1 MTANDDLMD
10 MMVDDASSTA
20 ISDKIKEILYTKSAE
35 MIDTARPL
43 VGAELF
49 GDEIPEVSEEE
60 PTVETEVTNELETEV
75 EPQEE
80 EEPDETVN

>member
-20 ISDKIKEILYTKSAE
+20 ISDKIKEFLYTKSAE
-35 MIDTARPL
+35 MIDAARPL

-60 PTVETEVTNELETEV
+60 PETEVTNELETEV

>member
-1 MTANDDLMD
+1 MD
-10 MMVDDASSTA
+10 MMVDDASAAS

-35 MIDTARPL
+35 RIETARPL

-49 GDEIPEVSEEE
+49 GDEVPEIED
-60 PTVETEVTNELETEV
+60 ETEVTSELETEE

-80 EEPDETVN
+80 DQEDVN

>member
-1 MTANDDLMD
+1 MD
-10 MMVDDASSTA
+10 MMVDDASSA
-20 ISDKIKEILYTKSAE
+20 AVSDKIKEILYAKTAE
-35 MIDTARPL
+35 KIDAARPL

-60 PTVETEVTNELETEV
+60 PETEVTGEIETEE

-80 EEPDETVN
+80 E

>member
-1 MTANDDLMD
+1 MD
-10 MMVDDASSTA
+10 MMVDDASATA

-35 MIDTARPL
+35 KIDAARPL

-49 GDEIPEVSEEE
+49 GDEIPEIED
-60 PTVETEVTNELETEV
+60 ETEVTSELETEE

-80 EEPDETVN
+80 DQEDDN

>member
-1 MTANDDLMD
+1 MD
-10 MMVDDASSTA
+10 MMVDDASAAS

-35 MIDTARPL
+35 KIDAARPL

-49 GDEIPEVSEEE
+49 GDEVPEVED
-60 PTVETEVTNELETEV
+60 ETEVTSELETEE

-80 EEPDETVN
+80 DQENDI

>member
-1 MTANDDLMD
+1 MD
-10 MMVDDASSTA
+10 MMVDDASAAS

-35 MIDTARPL
+35 RIETARPL

-49 GDEIPEVSEEE
+49 GDEIPEVEEE
-60 PTVETEVTNELETEV
+60 PTDETEVTNEV

-80 EEPDETVN
+80 EETNG

>member
-1 MTANDDLMD
+1 MDDLMD
-10 MMVDDASSTA
+10 MMVDDASSSA

-35 MIDTARPL
+35 KIDAARPL

-49 GDEIPEVSEEE
+49 GDEVPEVQDE
-60 PTVETEVTNELETEV
+60 PTDETEVTSELETEV

-80 EEPDETVN
+80 EEPNG

>member
-1 MTANDDLMD
+1 MD
-10 MMVDDASSTA
+10 MMVDDASSAA

-35 MIDTARPL
+35 RIETARPL

-49 GDEIPEVSEEE
+49 GDEVPEVQD
-60 PTVETEVTNELETEV
+60 ETEVTSELETEE

-80 EEPDETVN
+80 EEPNG

>member
-1 MTANDDLMD
+1 MD
-10 MMVDDASSTA
+10 MMVADASASD

-35 MIDTARPL
+35 RIETARPL

-49 GDEIPEVSEEE
+49 GDEIPEIED
-60 PTVETEVTNELETEV
+60 ETEVTSELETEE

-80 EEPDETVN
+80 DLSLIHI

>member
-1 MTANDDLMD
+1 MD
-10 MMVDDASSTA
+10 MMAANASASDV
-20 ISDKIKEILYTKSAE
+20 SDKIKEILYAKTAE
-35 MIDTARPL
+35 KVDAARPL

-60 PTVETEVTNELETEV
+60 PETEVTSELETEV

-80 EEPDETVN
+80 E

>member
-1 MTANDDLMD
+1 MD
-10 MMVDDASSTA
+10 MMVDDASSAA

-35 MIDTARPL
+35 KIDAARPL

-49 GDEIPEVSEEE
+49 GDEAPEVQDE
-60 PTVETEVTNELETEV
+60 PTDEPTDETEVTNELETEE

-80 EEPDETVN
+80 EEPNV

>member
-1 MTANDDLMD
+1 MD
-10 MMVDDASSTA
+10 MMVDDASSAA
-20 ISDKIKEILYTKSAE
+20 ISDKIKEILYTKTAE
-35 MIDTARPL
+35 RVDAARPL

-60 PTVETEVTNELETEV
+60 PTDETEVTNEV

-80 EEPDETVN
+80 EEPNG

>member
-10 MMVDDASSTA
+10 MMVDDASAAS

-35 MIDTARPL
+35 RIETARPL

-49 GDEIPEVSEEE
+49 GDQIPEVED
-60 PTVETEVTNELETEV
+60 ETEVTSELETEE

-80 EEPDETVN
+80 EPDGE

>member
-35 MIDTARPL
+35 KIDAARPL

-49 GDEIPEVSEEE
+49 GDEAPEVQDE
-60 PTVETEVTNELETEV
+60 PTDETEVTNELETEE

-80 EEPDETVN
+80 EEPNV

>member
-1 MTANDDLMD
+1 MD
-10 MMVDDASSTA
+10 MMVDDASAAS

-35 MIDTARPL
+35 RIETARPL

-49 GDEIPEVSEEE
+49 GDQIPEVED
-60 PTVETEVTNELETEV
+60 ETEVTSELETEE

-80 EEPDETVN
+80 EPDGE

>member
-1 MTANDDLMD
+1 MD
-10 MMVDDASSTA
+10 MMVDDASSSA

-35 MIDTARPL
+35 RIETARPL

-49 GDEIPEVSEEE
+49 GDEIPEIED
-60 PTVETEVTNELETEV
+60 ETEVTSELETEE

-80 EEPDETVN
+80 DQEDDN

>member
-1 MTANDDLMD
+1 MD
-10 MMVDDASSTA
+10 MMVDDASSSA

-35 MIDTARPL
+35 KIDAASPL

-49 GDEIPEVSEEE
+49 GDEVPEIQDE
-60 PTVETEVTNELETEV
+60 PTDETEVTNELETEE

-80 EEPDETVN
+80 DQEDVN

>member
-1 MTANDDLMD
+1 MD

-35 MIDTARPL
+35 KIDAARPF

-49 GDEIPEVSEEE
+49 GDEVPEIQDE
-60 PTVETEVTNELETEV
+60 PTDETEVTSELETEV

-80 EEPDETVN
+80 EEPNG

>member
-1 MTANDDLMD
+1 MDDLMD
-10 MMVDDASSTA
+10 MMVDDASSSA
-20 ISDKIKEILYTKSAE
+20 VSDKIKEILYAKTAE
-35 MIDTARPL
+35 KVDAARPL

-60 PTVETEVTNELETEV
+60 PETEVTNEV

-80 EEPDETVN
+80 EESDETVN

>member
-10 MMVDDASSTA
+10 MMVDDASSSA

-35 MIDTARPL
+35 KIETARPL

-49 GDEIPEVSEEE
+49 GDEIPEVED
-60 PTVETEVTNELETEV
+60 ETEVTSELETEE

-80 EEPDETVN
+80 EPDGE